1 MYNDIYSK
9 ISTPLAFAEGFA
21 YKYQK
26 KKSRMHKRRMDTEAE
41 KITYIKDEYERRRME
56 RLYFELRW
64 QLNMA
69 FIEGEQYNY
78 ICNITNDIVEFPK
91 ALRAQ
96 EREAYNHILPIW
108 LTRLAKLSRLNQQ
121 FKARPASQD
130 SDDVNNAYITT
141 KILDSWSNSSNLS
154 SAQATANAWAET
166 TGTVIWKNIWNPDE
180 GRRLGM
186 VMDSDGTPTYLKEG
200 DPSNVI
206 CSPFEIFPDSSYNSD
221 IKYCKSIIHARAVD
235 VDYIYDIFG
244 VDLQGEKLNVFAS
257 KLNVLSNISY
267 RTGGVDTKQKD
278 DVVMLYEYYEVPS
291 KQYPDGKL
299 IICCDSHNK
308 ILYEGNLPY
317 TNSQYNNRALPFVL
331 QRSIIRPGYFWGKTI
346 IDSLIPVQRRYNAI
360 KNRIT
365 EYMKSAAIGV
375 VIVDEVTAEK
385 NNLDSEGIAPGD
397 MIIYN
402 KDNNTQVPTYMQNQG
417 MPSEFFNQENTDLAN
432 FTKISG
438 VSEISRDSSAPTGV
452 ESGRALNILNEQD
465 ETRLH
470 LTARSIQDSMLEV
483 ARQTLYLYKQFADN
497 QRLLRIV
504 GRGSAVKLLYWDK
517 NTITA
522 DDIVIEGIARI
533 SETLSQRR
541 NMIIQLIQF
550 GLFRD
555 ENGRI
560 DDSRILEMLDFGDT
574 NVNMDSKRL
583 ERIKTDEQN
592 IKMSMG
598 EPQSVE
604 FFELHNVAIETHT
617 EFMLSSEY
625 ESLEPEIQEIF
636 KSHLAE
642 HISYIQKQTM
652 AQMQMQTQSEP
663 RGRTPLEQSK
673 PINLENRE
681 ESGGL

>member
-9 ISTPLAFAEGFA
+9 VSTPLQFAEGFA
-21 YKYQK
+21 YKY
-26 KKSRMHKRRMDTEAE
+26 HKEKNQRKHRRKMDTESE
-41 KITYIKDEYERRRME
+41 KISYIKSEYERRRME

-108 LTRLAKLSRLNQQ
+108 LTRLAKLSRLNQVY
-121 FKARPASQD
+121 KARPSSQD
-130 SDDVNNAYITT
+130 SDDINNAYITT
-141 KILDSWSNSSNLS
+141 KVLDSWNNSSNLS

-166 TGTVIWKNIWNPDE
+166 TGTVIWKNIWNPNE

-186 VMDSDGTPTYLKEG
+186 VIDSDGTPTYLKEG
-200 DPSNVI
+200 NPNNI
-206 CSPFEIFPDSSYNSD
+206 ACSSFEIFPDSSYNSD

-235 VDYIYDIFG
+235 VDYLYDVFG
-244 VDLQGEKLNVFAS
+244 VDLHGEKLNIFS
-257 KLNVLSNISY
+257 SNTLSNLAY
-267 RTGGVDTKQKD
+267 KHMGVDTKQKD

-291 KQYPDGKL
+291 KQFPDGKL
-299 IICCDSHNK
+299 IICCDGYNK
-308 ILYEGNLPY
+308 LLYEGDLPY
-317 TNSQYNNRALPFVL
+317 INSEYNNRALPFVL
-331 QRSIIRPGYFWGKTI
+331 QRSIVRPGYFWGKTI

-375 VIVDEVTAEK
+375 VIVDEATAER

-402 KDNNTQVPTYMQNQG
+402 KSESTQVPTYMQNQG
-417 MPSEFFNQENTDLAN
+417 MPSEFFNQEQSDLKN
-432 FTKISG
+432 FTQMSG
-438 VSEISRDSSAPTGV
+438 TSEISRDSSAPIGV

-470 LTARSIQDSMLEV
+470 LTARGIQDSMLEV
-483 ARQTLYLYKQFADN
+483 AKQTLYLYKQFADN
-497 QRLLRIV
+497 KRLLRMV
-504 GRGSAVKLLYWDK
+504 GQGSAVKLLYWDK

-522 DDIVIEGIARI
+522 DDVVIEGVARI

-541 NMIIQLIQF
+541 NMIVQLLQF

-560 DDSRILEMLDFGDT
+560 DDSKILEMLDFGDS
-574 NVNMDSKRL
+574 NVGLDSKRL

-598 EPQSVE
+598 EPQTVE
-604 FFELHNVAIETHT
+604 FFELHNIAIEAHT

-625 ESLEPEIQEIF
+625 ESLEPQIQEIF
-636 KSHLAE
+636 KAHLAE
-642 HISYIQKQTM
+642 HVSYVQRQAM
-652 AQMQMQTQSEP
+652 AQMQMQAQAEP
-663 RGRTPLEQSK
+663 KGRTPLEQSN
-673 PINLENRE
+673 PINLENE
-681 ESGGL
+681 EENGGL